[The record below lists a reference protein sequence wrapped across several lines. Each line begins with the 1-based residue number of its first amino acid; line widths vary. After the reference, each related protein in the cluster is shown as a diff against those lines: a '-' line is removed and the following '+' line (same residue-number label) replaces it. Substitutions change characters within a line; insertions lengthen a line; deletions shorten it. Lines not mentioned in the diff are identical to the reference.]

1 MPGVLGIS
9 NNTLSVTRVDQAGAV
24 TAARLPALLKQEIIM
39 REKYTVNGRVF
50 TLYGK
55 SIQVEGIADFFFY
68 NRPVEKKDVTHLVK
82 LIELGRQE
90 KIDQI
95 KYVLDL

>member
-24 TAARLPALLKQEIIM
+24 TAARLPALLKQEITM
-39 REKYTVNGRVF
+39 RETHIVNGRNF
-50 TLYGK
+50 TLFSR
-55 SIQVEGIADFFFY
+55 SIRVEGIADFFFY
-68 NRPVEKKDVTHLVK
+68 DRPVEKKDITQLVK